1 MVLSSLTGLF
11 PKEQL
16 VLIFS
21 VLRETLLPDSRGVY
35 ADYITIFLVSLC
47 VWFFFFFLN
56 FTVLIETLSLLSIM
70 IIKAVPHSL
79 SISAL
84 ST

>member
-11 PKEQL
+11 PNEQL

-21 VLRETLLPDSRGVY
+21 VLRETLLPDTRGIY
-35 ADYITIFLVSLC
+35 SDYITIFLVSVC
-47 VWFFFFFLN
+47 VCVY
-56 FTVLIETLSLLSIM
+56 FTGLIKTVRLLSIM
-70 IIKAVPHSL
+70 IVKAVPHSL